1 MAVESTS
8 VLQCVRMTT
17 TASPDKPTS
26 DFDPDSY
33 RMTMGEHIEELRRR
47 ILIALAGMVVA
58 AAFCFFYATQVFAF
72 FCRPM
77 IDELQ
82 RQNLNTQLFYSEL
95 SEPFMVYIKV
105 ALICAAALSAP
116 WMLYQLWQFIAA
128 GLYPHE
134 RKYITKYIPLSLAL
148 LIAGI
153 AFVYYAV
160 LPLTIRFFLTFGD
173 GIKLPTHVGN
183 AAHVA
188 TMPADGLPRVAV
200 LDGDPASPLV
210 GQYWFNKYDGRL
222 KLFLG
227 NGDLRVIPFG
237 SSNLLSPHLT
247 LPDYIDMVLTTMLTF
262 GLCFQLPLVVLT
274 LSKIGIVNVATL
286 RKVRRYVYF
295 ALAVL
300 AATMTPGDMVTAM
313 LALMAPLI
321 LLYELGIFLSAWG
334 AKPET
339 DVDDNVEAE

>member
-1 MAVESTS
+1 
-8 VLQCVRMTT
+8 MTT
-17 TASPDKPTS
+17 TASPAEKTS

-58 AAFCFFYATQVFAF
+58 AAFCFFYAGQVFAF

-82 RQNLNTQLFYSEL
+82 KQNLNTQLFYAEL

-105 ALICAAALSAP
+105 ALICAAALSGP
-116 WMLYQLWQFIAA
+116 WMLYQIWQFVAA

-134 RKYITKYIPLSLAL
+134 RKYITKYIPLSLGL

-173 GIKLPTHVGN
+173 GIKLPTHVGSV
-183 AAHVA
+183 AHIVP
-188 TMPADGLPRVAV
+188 MPSGGLPTITV

-237 SSNLLSPHLT
+237 SSNLLSPHLS
-247 LPDYIDMVLTTMLTF
+247 LPEYIDLVLTTMLTF

-274 LSKIGIVNVATL
+274 LTKIGIVNIATL
-286 RKVRRYVYF
+286 RKMRRYVYF

-321 LLYELGIFLSAWG
+321 LLYELGIILSAWG
-334 AKPET
+334 AKPEL
-339 DVDDNVEAE
+339 DLQGSVDADGDE

>member
-1 MAVESTS
+1 
-8 VLQCVRMTT
+8 
-17 TASPDKPTS
+17 
-26 DFDPDSY
+26 
-33 RMTMGEHIEELRRR
+33 MTMGEHLEELRRR
-47 ILIALAGMVVA
+47 ILIALAGMVVGSI
-58 AAFCFFYATQVFAF
+58 FCFFYAGQVFAF

-82 RQNLNTQLFYSEL
+82 KQNLNTQLFYDQL

-105 ALICAAALSAP
+105 GLVCAAGLSAP
-116 WMLYQLWQFIAA
+116 WMVYQIWQFVAA

-134 RKYITKYIPLSLAL
+134 RKYITKYVPLSIGL

-153 AFVYYAV
+153 AFVYYLV

-173 GIKLPTHVGN
+173 GIKLPTHTGI
-183 AAHVA
+183 A
-188 TMPADGLPRVAV
+188 THFASTLPANGLPSIAV
-200 LDGDPASPLV
+200 LDGDPVSPLK
-210 GQYWFNKYDGRL
+210 GQYWFNTTDGRL

-237 SSNLLSPHLT
+237 SSNLLSPHLS
-247 LPDYIDMVLTTMLTF
+247 LPEYIDLVLTTMLTF

-274 LSKIGIVNVATL
+274 LTKIGIVDVATL
-286 RKVRRYVYF
+286 RKMRRYVYF

-300 AATMTPGDMVTAM
+300 AATMTPGDVVTAM

-321 LLYELGIFLSAWG
+321 LLYELGIFLSSWG
-334 AKPET
+334 VKPET
-339 DVDDNVEAE
+339 DLN

>member
-1 MAVESTS
+1 
-8 VLQCVRMTT
+8 MTT
-17 TASPDKPTS
+17 TASPDNKTSAKPS
-26 DFDPDSY
+26 AFDPDSY

-47 ILIALAGMVVA
+47 ILIALAGMAVA
-58 AAFCFFYATQVFAF
+58 AAFCFFYAGQVFAF

-82 RQNLNTQLFYSEL
+82 RQNLNTQLFYTEL

-134 RKYITKYIPLSLAL
+134 RKYITKYIPLSLGL

-173 GIKLPTHVGN
+173 GIKLPTHTG
-183 AAHVA
+183 APAHVA
-188 TMPADGLPRVAV
+188 TTLPIGGLPFIAI

-210 GQYWFNKYDGRL
+210 GQYWFNKFDGRL

-247 LPDYIDMVLTTMLTF
+247 LPEYIDMVLTTMLTF

-286 RKVRRYVYF
+286 RKMRRYVYF
-295 ALAVL
+295 GLAVL

-334 AKPET
+334 AKPEPNL
-339 DVDDNVEAE
+339 DDNVDAE